1 MQVLPDYGHPYLV
14 DDVSGPVVPKFS
26 WFYDVSL
33 NDFVLRPINLL
44 EETQGPTVK
53 VRINNFEFNVPASWN
68 LLIVDEE
75 TKMVDT
81 VPITQCSSSS
91 YSALLMHPET
101 HDYHVSS
108 VVLVDLMLKE
118 TCTYVMIPRM
128 HMMLH
133 PCGKLSA
140 SNFSRNSKKV
150 DLDYCCLLTPQ
161 DLGKYMN
168 EMTAMEII
176 L

>member
-1 MQVLPDYGHPYLV
+1 MIILPEYSFPYVV
-14 DDVSGPVVPKFS
+14 DNVSGPVVPKFS

-44 EETQGPTVK
+44 EETFGTSVR
-53 VRINNFEFNVPASWN
+53 VRINNFDFNVPESWN
-68 LLIVDEE
+68 LMIMDEE
-75 TKMVDT
+75 TKMIDT
-81 VPITQCSSSS
+81 VPITQCASSN
-91 YSALLMHPET
+91 YLALLMHPET
-101 HDYHVSS
+101 HDYHTSPVT
-108 VVLVDLMLKE
+108 LLDLIVKD

-133 PCGKLSA
+133 PVGQLSA

-150 DLDYCCLLTPQ
+150 DLSYCCLLSPQ
-161 DLGKYMN
+161 DLGKYMDN
-168 EMTAMEII
+168 MTAMEVI